1 MDDTTR
7 LLTLSI
13 CAEFYL
19 INKKLKLPRVWG
31 VFGRLWPRVAPTV
44 TLARCE
50 SSVTQGERHK
60 MLLRWTWQSSGIRMS
75 RPEAVPPCWD
85 NIQWLL
91 PSSIKQGDEW
101 GAPGWPSTELCWP
114 LDRATASAHQ
124 EGTAGLGKGWQNPRH
139 SERGQLKSF
148 LVLLWELFS
157 HGFSWCGDCLE
168 AQGINENLWK
178 PPRCCKWTKF
188 GCTTTPL
195 SLETKSGR
203 DLPQR
208 MHSLLSLS
216 SLLLNST
223 FIDRCK
229 VRLMNYW

>member
-114 LDRATASAHQ
+114 LDRATAS
-124 EGTAGLGKGWQNPRH
+124 
-139 SERGQLKSF
+139 
-148 LVLLWELFS
+148 
-157 HGFSWCGDCLE
+157 
-168 AQGINENLWK
+168 
-178 PPRCCKWTKF
+178 
-188 GCTTTPL
+188 
-195 SLETKSGR
+195 GR
-203 DLPQR
+203 DSWPWQGMAKPKAQWKRTAKIIPGAALGAFQSWLF
-208 MHSLLSLS
+208 MVWGLLRGSR
-216 SLLLNST
+216 N
-223 FIDRCK
+223 K
-229 VRLMNYW
+229 